1 MDLKIAVIGAGSL
14 SFTPSLL
21 RDFAQFKDL
30 FGSKIVLMDIDD
42 SKLPQVLDIA
52 KRINK
57 VAGANYIFKTTTDRK
72 KALENADFVI
82 ISIETARMGLWRTDF
97 SISEK
102 YGVYQPQEENGGPG
116 GFAHS
121 MRQIPAIMDIC
132 HDMEKMCPDA
142 WIINLSNPMTQIC
155 SAIHRYTN
163 LKFVGLCHGIQ
174 EIRKPLAKV
183 LGVDE
188 ERLDL
193 KAAGINHFTW
203 ILNMTL
209 KPNGEDMYPLLREK
223 LSNYGPTFM
232 ESPWSTNPTKFMPL
246 SRDLFDLYGLFPS
259 PSDGHITEFIHLC
272 PKEKWPQYNMKN
284 FDIDAYTSYLDREI
298 REIIEISKDEEK
310 IKKYLAK
317 RSPIIAVDIIS
328 AIVHDHNT
336 LCLAVNI
343 TNEGCISN
351 LPEDSVVEI
360 PAIASAQGI
369 RGISMG
375 KLPSSIVSFCQRAL
389 TINEFIVDAIIEG
402 SYNLALQALVLGP
415 YVKSI
420 DTAKK
425 LLDEFLSVYKDYVPR
440 LK

>member
-1 MDLKIAVIGAGSL
+1 MNLKIAVIGAGSL

-21 RDFAQFKDL
+21 RDFAQFEDL

-57 VAGANYIFKTTTDRK
+57 VAGANYIFETTTDRK
-72 KALENADFVI
+72 KTLENADFVI
-82 ISIETARMGLWRTDF
+82 MSIEAQRADCWKKDF

-155 SAIHRYTN
+155 LAIHQYTN
-163 LKFVGLCHGIQ
+163 LRFVGLCHGIY
-174 EIRKPLAKV
+174 EIREPLAKV
-183 LGVDE
+183 LGVDGKS
-188 ERLDL
+188 LDL

-209 KPNGEDMYPLLREK
+209 KPEGEDMYPLLREK
-223 LSNYGPTFM
+223 LSNFD
-232 ESPWSTNPTKFMPL
+232 SAFMPL
-246 SRDLFDLYGLFPS
+246 SRDLFNLYGLFPS
-259 PSDGHITEFIHLC
+259 PSDGHIAEFMHLC
-272 PKEKWPQYNMKN
+272 PKEKWSQYNMKN
-284 FDIDAYTSYLDREI
+284 FDVDAYTSHLNREI
-298 REIIEISKDEEK
+298 REVIEISKDEEK
-310 IKKYLAK
+310 IKKYLTE
-317 RSPIIAVDIIS
+317 RSPVIAVDIIS
-328 AIVHDHNT
+328 AIVHDHNM

-343 TNEGCISN
+343 PNEGCISN

-375 KLPSSIVSFCQRAL
+375 RLPASIASFCQRAL
-389 TINEFIVDAIIEG
+389 TINEFTVDAIIEG
-402 SYNLALQALVLGP
+402 SYNLALQALVLDP

-425 LLDEFLSVYKDYVPR
+425 ILDEFLSVYKDYVPA

>member
-1 MDLKIAVIGAGSL
+1 MNLKIAVIGAGSL

-21 RDFAQFKDL
+21 RDFSQFEDL

-42 SKLPQVLDIA
+42 SKLPQVLDMA
-52 KRINK
+52 KRINR
-57 VAGANYIFKTTTDRK
+57 VAGANYIFETTTDRK
-72 KALENADFVI
+72 KALEDADFVI

-155 SAIHRYTN
+155 LAIHRYTN
-163 LKFVGLCHGIQ
+163 LKFVGLCHGIY

-188 ERLDL
+188 KSLDL

-203 ILNMTL
+203 ILNITL
-209 KPNGEDMYPLLREK
+209 KPKGEDMYPLLREK
-223 LSNYGPTFM
+223 LSNFD
-232 ESPWSTNPTKFMPL
+232 SAFMPL
-246 SRDLFDLYGLFPS
+246 SRDLFNLYGLFPS

-284 FDIDAYTSYLDREI
+284 FDIDAYTSHLNREI
-298 REIIEISKDEEK
+298 REVIEISKDEEK
-310 IKKYLAK
+310 IKKYLAE
-317 RSPIIAVDIIS
+317 RSPVIAVDIIS

-343 TNEGCISN
+343 PNEGCISN

-369 RGISMG
+369 RGINMG
-375 KLPSSIVSFCQRAL
+375 KLPSSIASFCQRAL
-389 TINEFIVDAIIEG
+389 TINEFTVDAIVKG
-402 SYNLALQALVLGP
+402 SYNLALQALVLDP

-425 LLDEFLSVYKDYVPR
+425 ILDEFLSVYKDYVPG

>member
-1 MDLKIAVIGAGSL
+1 MNLKIVVIGAGSL

-21 RDFAQFKDL
+21 RDFAQFEDL

-57 VAGANYIFKTTTDRK
+57 VAGANYIFETTTDRK

-163 LKFVGLCHGIQ
+163 LKFVGLCHGIY

-188 ERLDL
+188 KSLNL

-203 ILNMTL
+203 ILNMIL
-209 KPNGEDMYPLLREK
+209 KPEGKDMYPLLREK
-223 LSNYGPTFM
+223 LSNFD
-232 ESPWSTNPTKFMPL
+232 SAFMPL
-246 SRDLFDLYGLFPS
+246 SRELFDLCGLFPS

-284 FDIDAYTSYLDREI
+284 FDIDAYTSQLDREI
-298 REIIEISKDEEK
+298 REVIEISKNEEK

-328 AIVHDHNT
+328 AIVHDHNV

-343 TNEGCISN
+343 PNEGCISN

-389 TINEFIVDAIIEG
+389 TINEFTVDAIVKG
-402 SYNLALQALVLGP
+402 SYNLALQALVLDP

-425 LLDEFLSVYKDYVPR
+425 ILDEFLSVYKDYVPV